1 MVKNKNLPTIVFFV
15 YNRADHLKKTIL
27 SLKKNKQY
35 RNYDIV
41 IFGDGP
47 KNKLDK
53 IEIEKV
59 KLEVENINGFKS
71 KKMFFSF
78 KNKGL
83 AKSVVDGINK
93 VFKMK
98 NIESIIVLE
107 DDLNFNKYFLDYMSK
122 ALYNYKDNK
131 NIGSVTGYSF
141 FKKDPRYKDNLYLS
155 PRHSSWGWGTWKNQW
170 KKFIWKR
177 NWVKEKFKKKKIREK
192 INMGGKD
199 LSIMLKQQIDYKIDS
214 WSIIFDLN
222 CSINGLYCVCPK
234 KSLVENTG
242 LDNSG
247 THCKNDI
254 SLNLNFD
261 KNYQVKKFPKLE
273 VDTNIIKDVQRL
285 FEVSISQKI
294 KNKFKQIIKI

>member
-1 MVKNKNLPTIVFFV
+1 MVKNNRLPTIILFV
-15 YNRADHLKKTIL
+15 YNRATYLKRTIS

-35 RNYDIV
+35 KNYKIV

-47 KNKLDK
+47 KNKSDLLK
-53 IEIEKV
+53 IQKV
-59 KLEVENINGFKS
+59 KLEVKKIKGFKS
-71 KKMFFSF
+71 KSTFFSL

-83 AKSVVDGINK
+83 ANSIVDGINK

-98 NIESIIVLE
+98 NINSVIVLE
-107 DDLNFNKYFLDYMSK
+107 DDLNFSKYFLDYMSK
-122 ALYNYKDNK
+122 ALHNYKDSK
-131 NIGSVTGYSF
+131 NIGSISAYSF
-141 FKKDPRYKDNLYLS
+141 FKKDPKYKNDLYLS

-177 NWVKEKFKKKKIREK
+177 NWVEEKYKNKKIREK
-192 INMGGKD
+192 INIGGKD

-222 CSINGLYCVCPK
+222 CSINNLYCVCPK
-234 KSLVENTG
+234 KSLVKNTG

-247 THCKNDI
+247 IHCKHDI

-261 KNYQVKKFPKLE
+261 KNYQIKKFPKLE
-273 VDTNIIKDVQRL
+273 VDINIIKDTQRL
-285 FEVSISQKI
+285 FAVPIYQKI
-294 KNKFKQIIKI
+294 KNKFKRIINI